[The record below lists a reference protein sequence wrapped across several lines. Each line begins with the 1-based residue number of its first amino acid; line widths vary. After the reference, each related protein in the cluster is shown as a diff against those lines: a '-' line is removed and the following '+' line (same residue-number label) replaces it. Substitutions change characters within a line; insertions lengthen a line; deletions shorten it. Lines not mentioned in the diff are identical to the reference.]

1 MAPTGAALRTAAR
14 RSWIRR
20 GRSSR
25 LAQVDLRLEANSEQQ
40 VQGVRVLVVDRHR
53 VVADGL
59 GLVLDQHAD
68 LHVVG
73 VAGDAA
79 EALELASRTCP
90 DVVLVDQRL
99 PDASGAELA
108 ARLRKQEPGVRV
120 VLLSEMISQPLLEEA
135 VRAGARGYLLKTQP
149 TLELVDAVRR
159 AAAGELLISAA
170 RLAELM
176 VGSGQQGQLLDRL
189 TPRERDVLR
198 LMAEGLDNRRIAA
211 RLIIAYVTVRSHV
224 RSLNSKLDAHSKV
237 EVLARAAQL
246 GLIER

>member
-1 MAPTGAALRTAAR
+1 
-14 RSWIRR
+14 
-20 GRSSR
+20 
-25 LAQVDLRLEANSEQQ
+25 
-40 VQGVRVLVVDRHR
+40 
-53 VVADGL
+53 
-59 GLVLDQHAD
+59 
-68 LHVVG
+68 VVG

-79 EALELASRTCP
+79 EAQELASRTCP

-108 ARLRKQEPGVRV
+108 ARLREQDPGVRV

-159 AAAGELLISAA
+159 AAAGEFLISAA

-176 VGSGQQGQLLDRL
+176 VGTGQHGQLLDPL
-189 TPRERDVLR
+189 TPREMDVLR

-211 RLIIAYVTVRSHV
+211 RLVIAYVTVRSHV